1 MNVIALLTLLNLQDV
16 RNNNRYEIYETLPFI
31 MISPSRVSFHDVEPF
46 VTFVCQP

>member
-31 MISPSRVSFHDVEPF
+31 MISPSAFHDVEPF
-46 VTFVCQP
+46 VTFVCQS